1 MLGEESRHREGREK
15 AREESVV
22 REREV
27 LEGKRDNYILYLM
40 ILLECLLL
48 WNFFFQ

>member
-22 REREV
+22 REREREV
-27 LEGKRDNYILYLM
+27 LEGKRDNYILYFM
-40 ILLECLLL
+40 ILFECLLL
-48 WNFFFQ
+48 